1 MAHHLPPVPV
11 HQTLPSA
18 YSHLA
23 FLNPDQRIL
32 APEKDNLQPY
42 LALSRHLPDSPLL
55 SVPLMELFIK
65 ANAVPSV

>member
-18 YSHLA
+18 YS
-23 FLNPDQRIL
+23 LNPAQRIL
-32 APEKDNLQPY
+32 APGKDNLQPY